1 MVNRQLHLVRHGEVF
16 NPDRVLY
23 GRLPA
28 YRLSELGQQMA
39 ALAADD
45 LAGRD
50 RVISRL
56 IASPLQRTQESAA
69 PIAAALG
76 LPITL
81 DERVIEPRNAFE
93 GKRMRGA
100 DSALKNPRNWRYLIN
115 PFRPSWGEPYRSIA
129 SRMRAAMT
137 DAMVH
142 ADTDGIEG
150 DIVVVSHQLP
160 IWMVHRDV
168 SNQRL
173 FHDPRSRRCALSSIT
188 TLELIDPARPQLGF
202 VEVGYVDPAEPL
214 SANALDVG
222 AV

>member
-1 MVNRQLHLVRHGEVF
+1 MRHGEVF

-23 GRLPA
+23 GRLPN
-28 YRLSELGQQMA
+28 YGLSELGHQMA

-45 LAGRD
+45 LAARD

-69 PIAAALG
+69 PIATALN
-76 LPITL
+76 LPVSL
-81 DERVIEPRNAFE
+81 DERVMEPRNAFE
-93 GKRMRGA
+93 GKRMHGA
-100 DSALKNPRNWRYLIN
+100 DSALKNPANWRYLIN

-129 SRMRAAMT
+129 DRMRAAMT
-137 DAMVH
+137 DAMVE
-142 ADTDGIEG
+142 AVTNGAEG

-168 SNQRL
+168 NNEGL

-188 TLELIDPARPQLGF
+188 TLELVDPTRPELGF

-214 SANALDVG
+214 SAGALDVG

>member
-1 MVNRQLHLVRHGEVF
+1 
-16 NPDRVLY
+16 
-23 GRLPA
+23 
-28 YRLSELGQQMA
+28 MA
-39 ALAADD
+39 ALAAED
-45 LAGRD
+45 LAARD
-50 RVISRL
+50 RVISRI

-69 PIAAALG
+69 PIAAAVN
-76 LPITL
+76 LPVSL
-81 DERVIEPRNAFE
+81 DARVIEPRNAFE
-93 GKRMRGA
+93 GKHMRGP
-100 DSALKNPRNWRYLIN
+100 DSALKKPGNWRYLIN

-142 ADTDGIEG
+142 AETDGVEG
-150 DIVVVSHQLP
+150 DIVFVSHQLP

-168 SNQRL
+168 NKKRL

-188 TLELIDPARPQLGF
+188 TLELVDPSHPERGF
-202 VEVGYVDPAEPL
+202 VEVGYADPAEPL

>member
-1 MVNRQLHLVRHGEVF
+1 MRHGEVF

-23 GRLPA
+23 GRLPG
-28 YRLSELGQQMA
+28 YRLSTLGHQMA

-45 LAGRD
+45 LVARD
-50 RVISRL
+50 RVISTL

-69 PIAAALG
+69 PIAAAVN
-76 LPITL
+76 LPVSL
-81 DERVIEPRNAFE
+81 DERVMEPRNSFE

-100 DSALKNPRNWRYLIN
+100 DSALKNPANWRYLVN
-115 PFRPSWGEPYRSIA
+115 PLTPSWGEPYRSIA

-137 DAMVH
+137 DAMVT
-142 ADTDGIEG
+142 AMTDGSEG

-168 SNQRL
+168 SNERL

-188 TLELIDPARPQLGF
+188 TLELVDPSRPELGF
-202 VEVGYVDPAEPL
+202 VEVGYTDPAEPL
-214 SANALDVG
+214 SAHALDVG

>member
-1 MVNRQLHLVRHGEVF
+1 MANRQLHLVRHGEVF

-45 LAGRD
+45 LASRD
-50 RVISRL
+50 RVMSRL
-56 IASPLQRTQESAA
+56 IVSPLQRTQESAA
-69 PIAAALG
+69 PIAAALT
-76 LPITL
+76 LPVTL

-100 DSALKNPRNWRYLIN
+100 DSALKNPANWRYLIN
-115 PFRPSWGEPYRSIA
+115 PFRPSWGESYRSIA

-142 ADTDGIEG
+142 ADTDGLEG

-160 IWMVHRDV
+160 IWMVHCDV
-168 SNQRL
+168 NKKRL

-188 TLELIDPARPQLGF
+188 TLELIDPTRPERGF
-202 VEVGYVDPAEPL
+202 TEVGYVDPAEPL

>member
-1 MVNRQLHLVRHGEVF
+1 MVTRQLHLVRHGEVF

-23 GRLPA
+23 GRLPG
-28 YRLSELGQQMA
+28 YRLSELGHQMA

-50 RVISRL
+50 RVMARL

-69 PIAAALG
+69 PIAAALN
-76 LPITL
+76 LPVAL
-81 DERVIEPRNAFE
+81 DERVMEPRNAFE
-93 GKRMRGA
+93 GKPMRGA
-100 DSALKNPRNWRYLIN
+100 DSALKNPANWRYLIN
-115 PFRPSWGEPYRSIA
+115 PFQPSWGEPYRSIA

-137 DAMVH
+137 DAMES
-142 ADTDGIEG
+142 AEG
-150 DIVVVSHQLP
+150 DVVVVSHQLP

-168 SNQRL
+168 HRERL

-188 TLELIDPARPQLGF
+188 TLELVDPARPERGF
-202 VEVGYVDPAEPL
+202 VEVGYVDPAESL
-214 SANALDVG
+214 SAGALDVG

>member
-1 MVNRQLHLVRHGEVF
+1 M
-16 NPDRVLY
+16 LY

-45 LAGRD
+45 LAARD

-56 IASPLQRTQESAA
+56 ISSPLQRTQESAA
-69 PIAAALG
+69 PIAAALN

-100 DSALKNPRNWRYLIN
+100 DSALKKPANWRYLIN
-115 PFRPSWGEPYRSIA
+115 PFTPSWGEPYRSIA

-142 ADTDGIEG
+142 AETDGIEG
-150 DIVVVSHQLP
+150 DIVIVSHQLP

-168 SNQRL
+168 SKRPL

-188 TLELIDPARPQLGF
+188 TLELINPARPELGF

-214 SANALDVG
+214 SAPALDVG